1 MLKPKG
7 SLQNETAT
15 YPLPSPMAHTEV
27 IDIPK
32 KMNASDNNLI
42 IQNMNMRAIDYKLLA
57 TILFKEYDNLERLS
71 GRYLWHEIDVEEIF
85 QLFRK
90 YSQNKNLKELRE
102 DIWQSFYRIG
112 RFVVEYHRTEG
123 DERFRGITAL
133 LQIEE
138 SESNSKFRF
147 RFPDQLVPILLDP
160 KLFAVLKVNLILEM
174 KNKYAIALYQI
185 LTPFAEMKYKNSFEA
200 TWDEWKIWLKV
211 PVNEKKNSAWN
222 KFDTFRRNVL
232 EVAVNELNSKAKT
245 TGFTVTYELVRRGRC
260 IHKIRFDV
268 RRQEN
273 PVNDIT
279 ELLESKR
286 EKSIRNEEAIELVAY
301 FEEVRN
307 GVKVDPQ
314 NVDEKE
320 IIKAKTFM
328 LNLDSLEAAKELVR
342 IICSFENKPDFF
354 GGVFKHKARA
364 VALQKKRQERKEI
377 EKDRIGKRE
386 EKEAQKKVLMQ
397 ALKDECEGFKSILGE
412 EEKTEIEAEIKKGLN
427 SVTLEF
433 YERDSE
439 SGNLLRKHEFYKWW
453 LANVKGFEGA
463 TLKAFCG

>member
-7 SLQNETAT
+7 SLQDETAT

-27 IDIPK
+27 IDISK
-32 KMNASDNNLI
+32 NMNASDNHLI

-71 GRYLWHEIDVEEIF
+71 GRYLWHEIDAEDIF
-85 QLFRK
+85 QLFKK
-90 YSQNKNLKELRE
+90 YSRNKNLKELRE
-102 DIWQSFYRIG
+102 EIWQSFYRIG

-138 SESNSKFRF
+138 SESNDKFRF
-147 RFPDQLVPILLDP
+147 RFPDQLVPILLNP

-200 TWDEWKIWLKV
+200 TWNEWKIWLKV

-232 EVAVNELNSKAKT
+232 EVAVSELNSRAQA
-245 TGFTVTYELVRRGRC
+245 TGFTISYELIRRGHR

-268 RRQEN
+268 FKEREEIDTLAEIIQ
-273 PVNDIT
+273 
-279 ELLESKR
+279 
-286 EKSIRNEEAIELVAY
+286 EKSQKKFADNEALEIIAY
-301 FEEVRN
+301 FEKVRN
-307 GVKVDPQ
+307 GIKIERHNIQQ
-314 NVDEKE
+314 NE
-320 IIKAKTFM
+320 IVKAKAF
-328 LNLDSLEAAKELVR
+328 LVDFESLETAKDVVR

-364 VALQKKRQERKEI
+364 IALHKRRRELKKLETSRVEKER
-377 EKDRIGKRE
+377 
-386 EKEAQKKVLMQ
+386 EKEAKKKALIQVLE
-397 ALKDECEGFKSILGE
+397 DECEGFRSILSE
-412 EEKTEIEAEIKKGLN
+412 EERAEIEATIRKTLN
-427 SVTLEF
+427 RVTLEF
-433 YERDSE
+433 YDRDSE
-439 SGNLLRKHEFYKWW
+439 LGESLRRDEFFKWW
-453 LANVKGFEGA
+453 LTNIKGVDSNS
-463 TLKAFCG
+463 LKNFSV